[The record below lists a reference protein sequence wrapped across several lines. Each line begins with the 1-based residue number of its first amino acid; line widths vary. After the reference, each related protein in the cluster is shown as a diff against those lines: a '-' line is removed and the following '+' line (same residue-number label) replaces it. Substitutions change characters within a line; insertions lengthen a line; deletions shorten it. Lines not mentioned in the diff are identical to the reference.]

1 MVLERFLASR
11 VGWFASRWAFALPW
25 AALSFGRPTHADGA
39 CAAATATHYA
49 APFYVS
55 CVAGA
60 AWQVL
65 NRRDMVDRFS
75 IWAILLVVAIGVGSL
90 VSHDCAAN
98 VLLTLVGMFGVP
110 VGVVLAEE
118 WHRYRDKRA
127 ATRLPFSEQELS
139 EQADEA

>member
-1 MVLERFLASR
+1 V
-11 VGWFASRWAFALPW
+11 LPW
-25 AALSFGRPTHADGA
+25 AALSFGQPTHADEA
-39 CAAATATHYA
+39 CVAATAAHYA

-98 VLLTLVGMFGVP
+98 VLLTLVGLFGVP

-118 WHRYRDKRA
+118 WHRYRDKKA
-127 ATRLPFSEQELS
+127 LGRLPFGEHELR
-139 EQADEA
+139 DLR

>member
-1 MVLERFLASR
+1 MLERFLASQ
-11 VGWFASRWAFALPW
+11 VGRFASRWAFVLPW
-25 AALSFGRPTHADGA
+25 AALSLGQPSHTDGV
-39 CAAATATHYA
+39 CAGATATHYA

-65 NRRDMVDRFS
+65 NRRDLVDRVS
-75 IWAILLVVAIGVGSL
+75 IWAVLLVVAIGVGSL

-98 VLLTLVGMFGVP
+98 VLLTLVGLLGVAA
-110 VGVVLAEE
+110 GVVLAEA
-118 WHRYRDKRA
+118 WHRHRDKRA
-127 ATRLPFSEQELS
+127 ATRLPFSQDELR